1 MIANGFGYPVTSNTV
16 TGRRLLSKVEIP
28 MVKVGVNYK
37 F

>member
-28 MVKVGVNYK
+28 TVKVGVNYK